1 MDTNLDM
8 SLSDYKDIATIAGVV
23 IALFT
28 LAKGVYEYVR
38 QGAQKRA
45 EQFIEMRKRLKEND
59 TFRDLAALLETN
71 DPRLESVPYKDKR
84 DYLGFFEEIALMV
97 NSGLIRI
104 ELAHYMFGYY
114 AIRCWESDHF
124 WSDVNRDSQ
133 YWFLFKELVRKMK
146 EIEDSFTYDER
157 KFRF

>member
-1 MDTNLDM
+1 M

-23 IALFT
+23 IALVT

-59 TFRDLAALLETN
+59 TFRELAALIETN
-71 DPRLESVPYKDKR
+71 DPKLESMPYKDRR

-114 AIRCWESDHF
+114 AIRCWESEHF

-133 YWFLFKELVRKMK
+133 YWVLFKEFVRKMK

>member
-1 MDTNLDM
+1 M
-8 SLSDYKDIATIAGVV
+8 SLSDYKDIATVAGVV
-23 IALFT
+23 IALAA
-28 LAKGVYEYVR
+28 LIKGVYEYVK

-45 EQFIEMRKRLKEND
+45 EQFVEMRKRFKESD
-59 TFRDLAALLETN
+59 SFRELAALIEEN
-71 DPRLESVPYKDKR
+71 DSKLAAVPFKDKR

-104 ELAHYMFGYY
+104 EVAHYMFGYY
-114 AIRCWESDHF
+114 AIRCWENDYF

-133 YWFLFKELVRKMK
+133 YWVLFKDFVRRMK
-146 EIEDSFTYDER
+146 EIEDSFAYDEQ

>member
-1 MDTNLDM
+1 M

-23 IALFT
+23 IALFA

-38 QGAQKRA
+38 QGAQRRA

-59 TFRDLAALLETN
+59 TFRELAALLETN
-71 DPRLESVPYKDKR
+71 NPKLESVPYKDKR

-97 NSGLIRI
+97 NSGLIRV

-114 AIRCWESDHF
+114 AIRCWESDQF

-133 YWFLFKELVRKMK
+133 YWVLFKEFVRKMK

>member
-1 MDTNLDM
+1 M
-8 SLSDYKDIATIAGVV
+8 SLSDYKDIATIAGVA
-23 IALFT
+23 IALVT
-28 LAKGVYEYVR
+28 LAKGVCEYVR

-59 TFRDLAALLETN
+59 TFRELAALIETN
-71 DPRLESVPYKDKR
+71 DPKLESVPYKDRR

-124 WSDVNRDSQ
+124 WRDVNRDSQ
-133 YWFLFKELVRKMK
+133 YWVLFKEFVRKMK

>member
-1 MDTNLDM
+1 M
-8 SLSDYKDIATIAGVV
+8 SLSDYKDVATIAGVV
-23 IALFT
+23 IALVT

-45 EQFIEMRKRLKEND
+45 EQFIEMRRRLKEND
-59 TFRDLAALLETN
+59 TFRELAALIEMN
-71 DPRLESVPYKDKR
+71 DPKLQGVPYKDKR

-97 NSGLIRI
+97 NSGIIRI

-114 AIRCWESDHF
+114 AIRCWESDCF
-124 WSDVNRDSQ
+124 WGDVNRDSQ
-133 YWFLFKELVRKMK
+133 YWVLFKEFVRKMK
-146 EIEDSFTYDER
+146 EIEDSFAYDER